1 MAKPTFIGRQSE
13 LGALEAALWGAPS
26 VVLVQ
31 GPAGV
36 GKTALA
42 QRFAAG
48 HRMLR
53 AAGEPGE
60 SGGAVGVAR
69 QLLRRGGKPEAGEDA
84 GARLLELFVAAAPLV
99 VLLDDA

>member
-13 LGALEAALWGAPS
+13 LGALEAALSGAPS

-60 SGGAVGVAR
+60 RDVAFGVAD

-84 GARLLELFVAAAPLV
+84 GARLPEPFAPPPP
-99 VLLDDA
+99 LLGLPH